1 MGGDSMGYHRGHRC
15 APAAESSALATT
27 NRMGCDLTTVLVID
41 DDKVDREQ
49 IRRLL
54 GGRHD
59 LLEAATA
66 SEGITAV
73 EAGTVDCVLL
83 DYRLPDQDGVRVLEQ
98 LAGRSLPVVMLTS
111 QGSEKV
117 AVEALKHGAVDYLLK
132 GDLNRDRLQ
141 KAVDLAIEQGRLR
154 QELDRHQ
161 RELQQA
167 VTQLREQRN
176 ELAAVNEALQR
187 REAHLRFVLGQLP
200 VVHWTT
206 DMDLKITHIGGAALD
221 AMGVAPESRI
231 GQLVGSDFDDPARG
245 REFVEAHAP
254 ALAGEAVLHDTVFG
268 GRPYQ
273 CHIGALRDAQGAIV
287 GTIGLAVDVSESR
300 ELERQLRHAVKM
312 DALGQLAGGIAH
324 DFNNLLSVI
333 LGFAGFMKAG
343 LSPEAPMQNDLGQV
357 ISAANRAAVLV
368 RQLLSFSRLSSG
380 TPRVVEAAGVIG
392 STLPMLQ
399 RLVGENITVRFTP
412 DADPWRVRVD
422 PNALEQVVVNLVV
435 NGRDAMT
442 HGGRIEVEL
451 QHLTL
456 REELVQARDRRLAP
470 GDYLVLCVTDEG
482 DGIPRD
488 VLERVFDPFFTTKEV
503 GRGTG
508 LGLSTVYGIAR
519 QAGGSVTVYS
529 EVGHGSTFRVY
540 LPRALEMPESPRP
553 TPLPAPRGSETVLV
567 VEDEDAVREV
577 AARALRDLGYTVLEA
592 SDGASA
598 VERCREYDG
607 VIDLVL
613 TDVVMPGKAGPE
625 VASALLEM
633 SPSLRV
639 LYMSGYTD
647 RGARERAQ
655 LPEGANLIEKP
666 LSFDRLGRAVRAA
679 LDAPE
684 AGSGQ
689 GNSTIRQ

>member
-1 MGGDSMGYHRGHRC
+1 M
-15 APAAESSALATT
+15 
-27 NRMGCDLTTVLVID
+27 TTVLVID

-54 GGRHD
+54 GGRHP
-59 LLEAATA
+59 LIEAGTA
-66 SEGITAV
+66 SEGIAALD
-73 EAGTVDCVLL
+73 AGTVDCVLL

-117 AVEALKHGAVDYLLK
+117 AVEALKHGAVDYLVK
-132 GDLNRDRLQ
+132 SELNRERLQ

-167 VTQLREQRN
+167 VNQLQEQRN

-187 REAHLRFVLGQLP
+187 RETHLRFVLGQLP

-206 DMDLKITHIGGAALD
+206 DTDLVITHIGGAALD
-221 AMGVAPESRI
+221 VMGVAPEARI
-231 GQLVGSDFDDPARG
+231 GRLVGDAFDSEERG
-245 REFVEAHAP
+245 REFIEAHAP
-254 ALAGEAVLHDTVFG
+254 ALAGEPVLHDTVFG

-273 CHIGALRDAQGAIV
+273 CHIAALRDAQGAIV
-287 GTIGLAVDVSESR
+287 GTIGLAVDVSEAR
-300 ELERQLRHAVKM
+300 ELEKQLRHAVKM

-343 LSPEAPMQNDLGQV
+343 LSAESPMQADLGQV

-399 RLVGENITVRFTP
+399 RLVGENITVNFTP

-435 NGRDAMT
+435 NGRDAMS

-451 QHLTL
+451 QHLSL
-456 REELVQARDRRLAP
+456 VEELVESRDRRLSP

-503 GRGTG
+503 GQGTG

-540 LPRALEMPESPRP
+540 FPRVLDQADTMRP
-553 TPLPAPRGSETVLV
+553 TPLPAPRGTETVLV

-577 AARALRDLGYTVLEA
+577 ASRALRHLGYTVIEA
-592 SDGASA
+592 SDGVTA
-598 VERCREYDG
+598 VARCQEFAG
-607 VIDLVL
+607 TIDLVL
-613 TDVVMPGKAGPE
+613 TDVVMPGRAGPE
-625 VASALLEM
+625 VARALQALR
-633 SPSLRV
+633 PTLRV

-647 RGARERAQ
+647 RGARERAP
-655 LPEGANLIEKP
+655 LPAGAKLIEKP

-679 LDAPE
+679 LDAPA
-684 AGSGQ
+684 AG
-689 GNSTIRQ
+689 